1 MAPTGCSAAAFCASM
16 RRQTGAPAPPF
27 SFPES
32 AFFGEAGLAQTRHAH
47 PSVVSRPDAM
57 ALAADATRDSAR
69 AFASS
74 PVGR

>member
-1 MAPTGCSAAAFCASM
+1 M
-16 RRQTGAPAPPF
+16 
-27 SFPES
+27 
-32 AFFGEAGLAQTRHAH
+32 AQTRHAH